1 MTVALTFLIGVATG
15 VLIAWGVRNF
25 RKAIDALD
33 AAERDHF

>member
-1 MTVALTFLIGVATG
+1 MIYALAFLIGVATG

-33 AAERDHF
+33 AAEREHF